1 MPAEP
6 TAIVLPADSRIPT
19 DRQQGATTGE
29 ESPPWLHPYTTGLL
43 ELTTDDDRVAWFH
56 FCHGHHCEFLYWQV
70 LAHACERVTAAI
82 SADDA
87 AQAERWLDRA
97 TALIRGS
104 GALLYF
110 CGALDAETYDRCL
123 RPSMEAERDDFSGD
137 MSREFLAMMDA
148 KADMVEALKA
158 AGDQSLNDRFH
169 GAERTW
175 YAHHGEVVHAL
186 HPGKSLLR
194 EKVDRLEQE
203 VESFDYR
210 AYVDNVVRSDQ
221 ALADYDD
228 YFGVQ
233 RSESLTLDDYWTQ
246 ALEKLAT
253 LHSGFAIG
261 ATQREELMR
270 GDAALL
276 AVISELLEADPA

>member
-1 MPAEP
+1 MQP
-6 TAIVLPADSRIPT
+6 TAILLPLDGRIPSV
-19 DRQQGATTGE
+19 RRREVASTGQ
-29 ESPPWLHPYTTGLL
+29 ESQPWQRPYTSPLL
-43 ELTTDDDRVAWFH
+43 NAAGDDDRAAWFH
-56 FCHGHHCEFLYWQV
+56 FCHGHHVEFLYWQV
-70 LAHACERVTAAI
+70 LAHACGRVTAALGAGKEAE
-82 SADDA
+82 ADPWLA
-87 AQAERWLDRA
+87 RAE
-97 TALIRGS
+97 ALIRGS

-110 CGALDAETYDRCL
+110 CGALDAEVYDRCL

-148 KADMVEALKA
+148 KADMVEALKS
-158 AGDQSLNDRFH
+158 GHDELSDRFH
-169 GAERTW
+169 AAERVW
-175 YAHHGEVVHAL
+175 YAHHGEVVHSL

-194 EKVDRLEQE
+194 EKVERLEHE

-221 ALADYDD
+221 ALSDYDD

-233 RSESLTLDDYWTQ
+233 RSDSITLDDYWTQ

-253 LHSGFAIG
+253 VHSGFAMG
-261 ATQREELMR
+261 ASQRDELMR

-276 AVISELLEADPA
+276 AVISELFEA

>member
-1 MPAEP
+1 M
-6 TAIVLPADSRIPT
+6 LPADARIPSA
-19 DRQQGATTGE
+19 RQTGPTTGDE
-29 ESPPWLHPYTTGLL
+29 TFPWQQPYTTRLL
-43 ELTTDDDRVAWFH
+43 DLADDDDRAAWFH

-70 LAHACERVTAAI
+70 LAHACERVTAGLSGDEQAE
-82 SADDA
+82 
-87 AQAERWLDRA
+87 AERWLDRA
-97 TALIRGS
+97 AALIRGS

-158 AGDQSLNDRFH
+158 SGDAELSDRFH
-169 GAERTW
+169 TAERVW
-175 YAHHGEVVHAL
+175 YAHHGEVVHSL

-194 EKVDRLEQE
+194 EKVDRLEHE

-210 AYVDNVVRSDQ
+210 AYVQNVVRSEQ

-233 RSESLTLDDYWTQ
+233 RSASLTLDEYWTQ

-253 LHSGFAIG
+253 VHSGFAIG
-261 ATQREELMR
+261 AGQRDELMR

-276 AVISELLEADPA
+276 AVVSELLEADAG